1 MIQIDIKITQN
12 ISKEIAR
19 IQKQIA
25 TIPKESL
32 VEFKDLTPIRTG
44 NARRNTSLSG
54 SDKIIANYSYAQQL
68 DAGSSNQAPIGMVKP
83 FERWL
88 RNKLKQIFGK

>member
-12 ISKEIAR
+12 ISKEIASL
-19 IQKQIA
+19 QKQISA
-25 TIPKESL
+25 IPNQAL
-32 VEFKDLTPIRTG
+32 VEFKRLTPVRTG

-54 SDKIIANYSYAQQL
+54 SDTIVANYSYAQQL
-68 DAGSSNQAPIGMVKP
+68 DGGSSVQAPIGMVKP
-83 FERWL
+83 FEQWL